1 MDFTIAASIPDEVKR
16 ENKTLSDD
24 IRDIMEQIRKD
35 KIENLKK
42 VILPMPFRKT
52 RRGHSLKFFAATQH

>member
-35 KIENLKK
+35 KIENIIQ
-42 VILPMPFRKT
+42 VNLPMPFMKT
-52 RRGHSLKFFAATQH
+52 RCGHSLKFFVNHFI

>member
-35 KIENLKK
+35 KIENIIQ
-42 VILPMPFRKT
+42 VNLPMPFMKT
-52 RRGHSLKFFAATQH
+52 RRGNSLKFVVNHFI